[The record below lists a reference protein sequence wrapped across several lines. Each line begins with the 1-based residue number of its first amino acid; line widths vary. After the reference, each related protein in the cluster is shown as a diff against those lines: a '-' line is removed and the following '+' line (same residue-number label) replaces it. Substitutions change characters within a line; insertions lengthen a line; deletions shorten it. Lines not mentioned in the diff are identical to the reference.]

1 MMRSMTDWSVN
12 QDYLWKSQR
21 KIIVLL
27 NIGLL
32 CSLSTE
38 KQSLVVITF
47 KQWTQEETQVK
58 NVKDHQAGQKVDHSY
73 DESTNQKEV
82 TQDL

>member
-1 MMRSMTDWSVN
+1 MRSMIDWSVS

-21 KIIVLL
+21 KIIVLQSIEL
-27 NIGLL
+27 HYL
-32 CSLSTE
+32 LSTE
-38 KQSLVVITF
+38 KQLLVVITF
-47 KQWTQEETQVK
+47 KQWIQDETQVK
-58 NVKDHQAGQKVDHSY
+58 NEKDHLADQKVDHSY

>member
-1 MMRSMTDWSVN
+1 MQSMIDWSVS
-12 QDYLWKSQR
+12 QDCLWKSQR

-27 NIGLL
+27 SIELPYL
-32 CSLSTE
+32 LSTE
-38 KQSLVVITF
+38 KQLLVVITF
-47 KQWTQEETQVK
+47 KQWIQDETQVK
-58 NVKDHQAGQKVDHSY
+58 NEKDHLADQKVDHSY